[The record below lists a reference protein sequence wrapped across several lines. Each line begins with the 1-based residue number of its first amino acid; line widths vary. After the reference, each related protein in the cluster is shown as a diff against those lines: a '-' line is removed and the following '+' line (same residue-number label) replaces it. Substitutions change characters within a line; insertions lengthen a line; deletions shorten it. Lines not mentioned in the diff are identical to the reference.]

1 MSLQHQL
8 AVDLS
13 LRAALLPAEAAE
25 WRRQTEA
32 NTEGMGIHDSQVKA
46 VNLLLDTLQAKQAKL
61 LAGLQPTLSADEFG
75 RKRAYFESE
84 LNGAHGV
91 AAVFRYMLAQRADR
105 EDQGRVLDVADRVAA
120 DCYRPAIEQAQAW
133 GLLEP
138 DKFREPPLTYF
149 HTAASALALTRRN
162 TLAMVG
168 LKLEGHSELKLPI
181 PVIALPFHQAV
192 APWSFCG
199 IYHEAGHLLDQDL
212 GFRDALE
219 PRLRAKLGAGDA
231 TRTEQWVF
239 WLRELIAD
247 AFGVLWGGQ
256 GFASYMMG
264 LLLLPEAELTRID
277 PADEHPPGYLRLLLI
292 AALLR
297 ATEVP
302 VLADAAPRFE
312 ETWRALYHG
321 TDDLA
326 PYVDE
331 CDTVAQ
337 VLLHQELVTGTTRH
351 SLGEFAPNLAGEDA
365 QIAILARHLEEDG
378 PAPATDGFP
387 IRLLPSAAQRAV
399 DGLTDASDEQFRT
412 VCERT
417 LAFAETLPRPQTMAD
432 EVAFT
437 APRMTYLRELVEA
450 LEFGSPVG

>member
-1 MSLQHQL
+1 M
-8 AVDLS
+8 
-13 LRAALLPAEAAE
+13 P
-25 WRRQTEA
+25 
-32 NTEGMGIHDSQVKA
+32 
-46 VNLLLDTLQAKQAKL
+46 
-61 LAGLQPTLSADEFG
+61 ADEFG

-105 EDQGRVLDVADRVAA
+105 EAQGRVLDVADRVAA

-133 GLLEP
+133 GLLEQHT
-138 DKFREPPLTYF
+138 FREPPLTYF

-212 GFRDALE
+212 GLRDGLE

-239 WLRELIAD
+239 WLPELIAD
-247 AFGVLWGGQ
+247 TFGVLWGGK

-264 LLLLPEAELTRID
+264 LLLLAEAELTRID

-292 AALLR
+292 TALLR
-297 ATEVP
+297 EAEAAFADTATH
-302 VLADAAPRFE
+302 FE

-321 TDDLA
+321 TDELA
-326 PYVDE
+326 PYVAE
-331 CDTVAQ
+331 CETVAN
-337 VLLHQELVTGTTRH
+337 VLLHQELVTGTTPH
-351 SLGEFAPNLAGEDA
+351 SLGEFAPKLADEEA
-365 QIAILARHLEEDG
+365 QIVSLAIHLAEGG
-378 PAPATDGFP
+378 PAPETDGFQ

-399 DGLTDASDEQFRT
+399 DGLADANDERFNAIRD
-412 VCERT
+412 RT

-432 EVAFT
+432 EVEGAFT
-437 APRMTYLRELVEA
+437 APRMSYLRGLVEE
-450 LEFGSPVG
+450 LDFGSPTG